1 MIYQMKHKRFL
12 QTFLDRQTKRHLQEL
27 FGEKSYVV
35 INNISHVHSKD
46 SYVLNVTLYV
56 NNFDNFD
63 VAYPHGLEMLIERAW
78 NVVGD
83 KKKIIVQSSFD
94 SVQQ

>member
-1 MIYQMKHKRFL
+1 MKHKKFL
-12 QTFLDRQTKRHLQEL
+12 QIFLDKQTNRQIHKL

-35 INNISHVHSKD
+35 VNNMSYVHSKD
-46 SYVLNVTLYV
+46 SYVLNVTLYA
-56 NNFDNFD
+56 NDFDNFD

-94 SVQQ
+94 CVQ